1 MSKQIGTIIDTID
14 GGPDG
19 GIPTIELDPNRSNGD
34 KRPVDGDGS
43 DTPRFDGF
51 ESPETI
57 RIEPLSGG
65 KGKRGRRKGAGN
77 RSTAGFTPGKETPS
91 DSLID
96 LSLLLMSLH
105 QMGAAIVGIEELK
118 LDETEADAM
127 ADAIKTLSKHYPTHI
142 NPKALAWLNFG
153 AVAIGIYGT
162 RFEAYRMRMK
172 KERETRPKI
181 VPIQKQAQPKANGAP
196 HVPTAATDN
205 PASTTQSSLTT
216 PSQIWYEPATEDF

>member
-1 MSKQIGTIIDTID
+1 MSKQIGTIIDTVD

-34 KRPVDGDGS
+34 KRETDRDGS

-51 ESPETI
+51 ESPETV
-57 RIEPLSGG
+57 RIEPPTG

-77 RSTAGFTPGKETPS
+77 RSTASFTPGKETPS

-118 LDETEADAM
+118 LDESEADAM

-172 KERETRPKI
+172 KERETKPRI
-181 VPIQKQAQPKANGAP
+181 VPIKPQQSKANGAP

-205 PASTTQSSLTT
+205 PASTPGSSLT
-216 PSQIWYEPATEDF
+216 PSQIWYEPASEDF